1 MATRTYKILAFCAS
15 GIATSTLIAK
25 SIEARLKE
33 EGIDCVTD
41 TCSGAALASRIPA
54 FDMLITTADPAGF
67 SNIPQG
73 FPVVRAI
80 PFITGIGEDE
90 CLEQIIAKLKS
101 LDK

>member
-1 MATRTYKILAFCAS
+1 MARTYKILAFCAS

-25 SIEARLKE
+25 TIEAQLKE
-33 EGIDCVTD
+33 RGINVVTD

-54 FDMLITTADPAGF
+54 FDMLVTTADPSGF
-67 SNIPQG
+67 KDIPKG

-80 PFITGIGEDE
+80 PFLTGIGEE
-90 CLEQIIAKLKS
+90 QCLEQIIAKLQA